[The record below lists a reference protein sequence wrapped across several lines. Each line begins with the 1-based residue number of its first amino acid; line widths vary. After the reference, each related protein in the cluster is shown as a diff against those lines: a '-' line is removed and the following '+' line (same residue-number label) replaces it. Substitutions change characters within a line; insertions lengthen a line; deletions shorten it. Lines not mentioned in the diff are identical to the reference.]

1 MREPMAGRGVT
12 LAADG
17 VTGLNPRAKSG
28 GPAIGLA
35 GEIKLD
41 YANDGFGAEISVPLD
56 RGRPS

>member
-17 VTGLNPRAKSG
+17 AGLNPRAKSG
-28 GPAIGLA
+28 GPAISLA
-35 GEIKLD
+35 GGIELD